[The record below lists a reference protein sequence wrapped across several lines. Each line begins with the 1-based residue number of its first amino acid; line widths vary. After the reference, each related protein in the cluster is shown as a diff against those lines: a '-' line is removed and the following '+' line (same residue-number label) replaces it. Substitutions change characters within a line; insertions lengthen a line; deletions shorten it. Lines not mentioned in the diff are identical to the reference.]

1 MKKTK
6 TVVYMVIYRDDFHK
20 KHITF
25 VKKYSE
31 VKFLEERFGIIE
43 FKIVQQVEHLLDN
56 FI

>member
-1 MKKTK
+1 MLMKKTK

-43 FKIVQQVEHLLDN
+43 FKIV
-56 FI
+56 